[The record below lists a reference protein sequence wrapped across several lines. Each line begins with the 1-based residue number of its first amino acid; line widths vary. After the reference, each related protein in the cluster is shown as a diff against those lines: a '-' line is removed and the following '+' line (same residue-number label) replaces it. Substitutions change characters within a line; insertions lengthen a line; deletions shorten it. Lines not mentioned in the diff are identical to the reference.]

1 MLNMVMAAALVVQGG
16 PAPSSADGAF
26 DQLTACRRIAADGER
41 LACFDRA
48 AASLDDARRR
58 KDVVVLNRAEVRQAK
73 RSLFGFSLPSIR
85 LFGQG
90 EDDEPLRQLV
100 GRVEDVSS
108 LPGGLFRFRVEGG
121 GSWDSTEAVMV
132 PLRKGDEVTIKAGTL
147 GSYVANAPGRR
158 AVRVR
163 RLR

>member
-1 MLNMVMAAALVVQGG
+1 MLNMVMAAALVAQGATPP
-16 PAPSSADGAF
+16 PADRAF
-26 DQLTACRRIAADGER
+26 ERLTACRRIAADAER
-41 LACFDRA
+41 LACFDQA
-48 AASLDDARRR
+48 AAALDDARRR
-58 KDVVVLNRAEVRQAK
+58 KDVVVLDRAEVRQAK

-100 GRVEDVSS
+100 GRVEDVSG

-121 GSWDSTEAVMV
+121 GSWESTEAAMV
-132 PLRKGDEVTIKAGTL
+132 PLRKGDAVTIKAGTL
-147 GSYVANAPGRR
+147 GSYVASAPGRR